1 MKNGMRILAVLA
13 VVITAVAVPSLA
25 QPGGQPYVFYSEEP
39 WGGGSYLGVDTRD
52 VTPDRLSVLHLKEE
66 HGVEVTMVDQDAP
79 AGKAG
84 VKEHDVILS
93 INSQSVESVEQL
105 RRMIHEIPSG
115 RTIEIGISR
124 DGQVSTLKAQLMER
138 NKTFGSEREFHWV
151 APPGNVPVVNMPR
164 FNIPDMENFQ
174 TVVVMRSPSRSG
186 LMVEN
191 LTPQLGDFF
200 GVKSGNGVLIRSVE
214 KGSRAEQAGFRAG
227 DVVVKVNGSAVNDC
241 SDFTRLLKGRAENK
255 ATVTVLR
262 DRKEQ
267 NIIITL
273 PEAKRSGALP
283 TESKCEDRDMD
294 MDDEACASIVEVPEL
309 AMLAPEMATAE
320 LKRLQPQL
328 EQLKKQVQ
336 IEVQN
341 HRVEIQKGVE
351 KAQKEM
357 LKNQVE
363 VQNQRVVIN
372 KEIEKAQKDL
382 IKQQKEM
389 KIEIKTLVRDADI

>member
-1 MKNGMRILAVLA
+1 MKNGMRILAILA

-52 VTPDRLSVLHLKEE
+52 VTPDRLSALHLKEE

-93 INSQSVESVEQL
+93 INNQAVESVEQL
-105 RRMIHEIPSG
+105 RRMIHEIPAG

-124 DGQVSTLKAQLMER
+124 DGQPSTLKAQLVER
-138 NKTFGSEREFHWV
+138 NKTFGSESEFKWV
-151 APPGNVPVVNMPR
+151 GPPGNVPVVNVPR

-227 DVVVKVNGSAVNDC
+227 DVVVKVNGSSVNDC

-273 PEAKRSGALP
+273 PEAKKSGALP
-283 TESKCEDRDMD
+283 TESKCEDTD

-328 EQLKKQVQ
+328 DQLKKQVQ

-341 HRVEIQKGVE
+341 HRVEIQKDVE
-351 KAQKEM
+351 RAQKEM
-357 LKNQVE
+357 LKHQVE
-363 VQNQRVVIN
+363 VQNQRVEIN
-372 KEIEKAQKDL
+372 KEIEKAQKDM

>member
-1 MKNGMRILAVLA
+1 MKNGVRILAVLA

-52 VTPDRLSVLHLKEE
+52 VTPDRLSALHLKEE

-84 VKEHDVILS
+84 VKEHDVILT
-93 INSQSVESVEQL
+93 INNQSVESVEQL

-124 DGQVSTLKAQLMER
+124 DGQLSTLKAQLVER
-138 NKTFGSEREFHWV
+138 NKTFGSEREFNWGGV
-151 APPGNVPVVNMPR
+151 MPPVNVPAINMPR

-200 GVKSGNGVLIRSVE
+200 GVKSGNGVLVRSVE
-214 KGSRAEQAGFRAG
+214 KGSRAEQAGFHAG

-267 NIIITL
+267 NITITL
-273 PEAKRSGALP
+273 PEAKRSGAVP
-283 TESKCEDRDMD
+283 TESKCEDTD

-309 AMLAPEMATAE
+309 ALLAPEMATAE

-341 HRVEIQKGVE
+341 HRVEIQKDVE

-372 KEIEKAQKDL
+372 KEMQKEQKEL